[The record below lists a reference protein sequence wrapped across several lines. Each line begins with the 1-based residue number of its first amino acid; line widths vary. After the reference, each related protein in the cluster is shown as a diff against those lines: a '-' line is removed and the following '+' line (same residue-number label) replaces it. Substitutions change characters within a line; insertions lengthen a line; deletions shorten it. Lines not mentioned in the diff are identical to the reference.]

1 MMTLYLICPID
12 VAAGSPGDAPLG
24 SALRVDE
31 RGSLER
37 DDRRR
42 RQAAA

>member
-1 MMTLYLICPID
+1 MMTLYLICAIG
-12 VAAGSPGDAPLG
+12 VAAGSPRDAPLS

-31 RGSLER
+31 RWSLER

-42 RQAAA
+42 PQAAA

>member
-1 MMTLYLICPID
+1 MMTLYLICAIG
-12 VAAGSPGDAPLG
+12 VAAVSPGDAPPG

-31 RGSLER
+31 RGSLEW

-42 RQAAA
+42 PQAAA

>member
-1 MMTLYLICPID
+1 MMTLYLICAIGG
-12 VAAGSPGDAPLG
+12 AAGSPGDAPRG

-31 RGSLER
+31 RGSLEW

-42 RQAAA
+42 PQASA

>member
-1 MMTLYLICPID
+1 MMTLYLICAIG
-12 VAAGSPGDAPLG
+12 VAAVSRGDAPG

-31 RGSLER
+31 RGSLEW

-42 RQAAA
+42 PQAAA

>member
-1 MMTLYLICPID
+1 MMTLYLICAIG
-12 VAAGSPGDAPLG
+12 VAAGSPGDAPP
-24 SALRVDE
+24 LRVDE

-42 RQAAA
+42 PQAA